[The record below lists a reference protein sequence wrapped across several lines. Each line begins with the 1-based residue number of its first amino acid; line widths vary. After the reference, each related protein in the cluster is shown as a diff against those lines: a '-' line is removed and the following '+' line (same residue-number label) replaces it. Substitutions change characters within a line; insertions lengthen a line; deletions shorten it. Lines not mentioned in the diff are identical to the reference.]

1 MITGLI
7 SCQHLLKGTK
17 NKAQLRLR
25 GGVRGSSKSV
35 GYLTWAPL
43 DKCTKCGRNSFTICW
58 SISVKAIDVKLL
70 VGVSRPLHV
79 ANKNYNEQ
87 LCPKPNT
94 DTRTELKQFTV
105 RLPKQLWTLQH
116 IYTFQ
121 FHHSPQRF
129 GSSSSM
135 MKQLSII
142 HPITDCY
149 LNGKHTSIKP
159 CHGGIFLFSPPR
171 DTSVWMK
178 G

>member
-121 FHHSPQRF
+121 FHHSPKHHKGLAHPQAWWN
-129 GSSSSM
+129 SSPSSI
-135 MKQLSII
+135 QSLTAI
-142 HPITDCY
+142 
-149 LNGKHTSIKP
+149 
-159 CHGGIFLFSPPR
+159 
-171 DTSVWMK
+171 
-178 G
+178 